1 MKQMTGQFLES
12 CRLTT
17 GPMASSREYG
27 FNGLF
32 FIPAHVGSNVIFKV
46 ICSDGGGWEHVSV
59 SLKDRC
65 PTWDEMCFIKSLFWA
80 PYEAVMQLHPPES
93 EYVNNLGTCLHLW
106 KPVAA
111 LIPLPPKWMVGVK
124 DLGVLQS

>member
-1 MKQMTGQFLES
+1 MKAQTGQYLES
-12 CRLTT
+12 CRLKV
-17 GPMASSREYG
+17 GGLASSRADG
-27 FNGLF
+27 FNGAFL
-32 FIPAHVGSNVIFKV
+32 IPMVDGSPQKFAV
-46 ICSDGGGWEHVSV
+46 ICSDGCEWEHVSV
-59 SLKDRC
+59 SLPDRC
-65 PTWDEMCFIKSLFWA
+65 PTWDEMCYIKSLFWA

-93 EYVNNLGTCLHLW
+93 QYVNNVSTCLHLW